1 MRPIARNVHVGIAW
15 LLVAVLV
22 FQVWLAGRGVFES
35 PSVFGT
41 HRDVGYTISLFPLV
55 LLVLGFLG
63 GMGRRVAIMAAV
75 ILGLVI
81 LQSVFVALRSS
92 SPAIARTPAETPAPP
107 ASSGSG
113 TSPDPPPR
121 APHRPEQAPDP
132 EGQQC
137 QVGDHEAALEV
148 RRHQAAYQSG
158 RRERFPQPAG
168 VLLQRVGGLG
178 RDERAERDLSAQ
190 GFPAMNAFSSG

>member
-92 SPAIARTPAETPAPP
+92 SPAIA
-107 ASSGSG
+107 
-113 TSPDPPPR
+113 
-121 APHRPEQAPDP
+121 
-132 EGQQC
+132 
-137 QVGDHEAALEV
+137 ALHPV
-148 RRHQAAYQSG
+148 NGFLILLVA
-158 RRERFPQPAG
+158 
-168 VLLQRVGGLG
+168 VLLARESWGM
-178 RDERAERDLSAQ
+178 RTATA
-190 GFPAMNAFSSG
+190 